1 MPLTTSELLMYS
13 IVRLTT
19 FRDGIPVSN
28 GTGFYR
34 ATYFENDNII
44 NTIITNKHVVAGADS
59 IQFVLHL
66 RESVDGGPSGRLKNI
81 TVPLADTLFEHPDAT
96 VDLCAIAITANL
108 AGIFEDGEI
117 PFIVSQSDDTI
128 PTGAGWNNFDGIEEI
143 LMIGCPSGLYDATNN
158 LPLCR
163 GGITATPLSKDY
175 NGRREFVIDMACFPG
190 SSGSPIFVH
199 NRDGYLNRAQNTFMM
214 GKSRL
219 NLVGILY
226 AGPNVN
232 NRGEIVMA
240 QPSVNVQTMMHLGYA
255 IKADRLFEIDDVMA
269 SIVGLPLKRLQ
280 GNA

>member
-1 MPLTTSELLMYS
+1 MNLSTSEILMYS

-19 FRDGIPVSN
+19 FRGGLPISN

-34 ATYFENDNII
+34 TTYFGDDKMIS
-44 NTIITNKHVVAGADS
+44 TIITNKHVVAGADS

-66 RESVDGGPSGRLKNI
+66 RETADGGPSGRLKSV
-81 TVPLADTLFEHPDAT
+81 TVPLAEVLFEHPDPT

-108 AGIFEDGEI
+108 TGVMDAGEI
-117 PFIVSQSDDTI
+117 PFTVSQSDDTI
-128 PTGAGWNNFDGIEEI
+128 PTGAGWNNFDGVEEV

-163 GGITATPLSKDY
+163 RGITATPLSKDY
-175 NGRREFVIDMACFPG
+175 NGKREFVIDMACFPG
-190 SSGSPIFVH
+190 SSGSPIFVF
-199 NRDGYLNRAQNTFMM
+199 NRDGYLNRAKNAFMM
-214 GKSRL
+214 GQSRL

-240 QPSVNVQTMMHLGYA
+240 TPGVNVQTMMHLGYA
-255 IKADRLFEIDDVMA
+255 IKADRLFEIDEVMA
-269 SIVGLPLKRLQ
+269 GVVGMPLKRLQ